1 MNEAYREQV
10 RLMLDLLPFIA
21 EESIFALKGGTAI
34 NFFVR
39 DMPRLSVD
47 IDLTY
52 LPLDDRAASLAGISA
67 GLARIKARAERQLS
81 GARLTLVPQGD
92 DMEVKVHCQRG
103 GRARVK
109 VEVNP
114 LQRGSL
120 WPVRKLACTDAVQ
133 ETFESYVE
141 ATVVSHAELFGGK
154 VSAALDRQHP
164 RDLFDVRQL
173 LDVEG
178 FGDDVRAGLLMNLI
192 SHRRPIAEL
201 LNPEAKDQRQM
212 FAGEFAGMTLLPFDY
227 ALHQATFAELTVKV
241 RASLTPT
248 DRAFLL
254 SFEKGSPDWSLFP
267 AAGAEKLPAPGWKML
282 NIQKLRSDNP
292 AKHAAGLQTL
302 RSILEPTSLS

>member
-1 MNEAYREQV
+1 MNETYREQV

-52 LPLDDRAASLAGISA
+52 LPLEDRVASLAGISA
-67 GLARIKARAERQLS
+67 GLARIKAQAERRLS

-103 GRARVK
+103 RARVK

-114 LQRGSL
+114 LQRGAL

-141 ATVVSHAELFGGK
+141 VPVVSHAELFGGK

-164 RDLFDVRQL
+164 RDQFDVRQL

-192 SHRRPIAEL
+192 GHRRPIAEL
-201 LNPEAKDQRQM
+201 LNPEAKDQRQT

-227 ALHQATFAELTVKV
+227 AVHEATFAELTAAV
-241 RASLTPT
+241 RASLTPAERT
-248 DRAFLL
+248 FLVG
-254 SFEKGSPDWSLFP
+254 FEEGSPDWSLFP
-267 AAGAEKLPAPGWKML
+267 VTGAERLPATRWKLL
-282 NIQKLRSDNP
+282 NIQKLLSENP
-292 AKHAAGLQTL
+292 AKHAAGIEIL
-302 RSILEPTSLS
+302 RSVLGMAEA

>member
-201 LNPEAKDQRQM
+201 LNPEAKDQRQI

-227 ALHQATFAELTVKV
+227 ALHEATFAELTAKV
-241 RASLTPT
+241 RTSLTPT

-302 RSILEPTSLS
+302 RSILEPTALS

>member
-21 EESIFALKGGTAI
+21 DESIFALKGGTAI

-52 LPLDDRAASLAGISA
+52 LPLEDRAASLAGISA
-67 GLARIKARAERQLS
+67 GLARIKAQAERRLS
-81 GARLTLVPQGD
+81 GARLTLVPQAD

-103 GRARVK
+103 RARVK
-109 VEVNP
+109 IEVNP

-120 WPVRKLACTDAVQ
+120 WPVRRLACTDAVQ
-133 ETFESYVE
+133 ETFESFVE
-141 ATVVSHAELFGGK
+141 MPVVSHADLFGGK

-173 LDVEG
+173 LDTEG
-178 FGDDVRAGLLMNLI
+178 FGNDVRAGLLVSLI
-192 SHRRPIAEL
+192 SHNRPIAEL
-201 LNPEAKDQRQM
+201 LAPEAKDQRRT

-227 ALHQATFAELTVKV
+227 ASHEATLAELVAAV
-241 RASLTPT
+241 SGSLTEPE
-248 DRAFLL
+248 RRFLVG
-254 SFEKGSPDWSLFP
+254 FEAGEPDWSLFP
-267 AAGAEKLPAPGWKML
+267 VAGADRLPAPRWKLL
-282 NIQKLRSDNP
+282 NIQKLRAGNP
-292 AKHAAGLQTL
+292 AKHAAGLQVL
-302 RSILEPTSLS
+302 RSALGIGGE

>member
-1 MNEAYREQV
+1 
-10 RLMLDLLPFIA
+10 
-21 EESIFALKGGTAI
+21 
-34 NFFVR
+34 
-39 DMPRLSVD
+39 MPRLSVD

-52 LPLDDRAASLAGISA
+52 LPLEDRAASLAGISA
-67 GLARIKARAERQLS
+67 GLARIRAQAERRLS
-81 GARLTLVPQGD
+81 GARVTLVPQGD

-114 LQRGSL
+114 LQRGAL

-141 ATVVSHAELFGGK
+141 VPVVSRAELFGGK

-192 SHRRPIAEL
+192 GHRRPIAEL
-201 LNPEAKDQRQM
+201 LNPEAKDQRQT

-227 ALHQATFAELTVKV
+227 AVHEATFAELTAKVK
-241 RASLTPT
+241 ASLTPT
-248 DRAFLL
+248 ERAFLL
-254 SFEKGSPDWSLFP
+254 SFEEGSPDWSLFT
-267 AAGAEKLPAPGWKML
+267 ATGADRRERTPAPSARRIGSG
-282 NIQKLRSDNP
+282 LRGRSYRFFASRRRALD
-292 AKHAAGLQTL
+292 GLGVG
-302 RSILEPTSLS
+302 P

>member
-52 LPLDDRAASLAGISA
+52 LPLEERAASLAGISA
-67 GLARIKARAERQLS
+67 GLARIKAQAERRLS

-103 GRARVK
+103 RARVK

-114 LQRGSL
+114 LQRGAL
-120 WPVRKLACTDAVQ
+120 WPVRKLTCTDAVQ

-141 ATVVSHAELFGGK
+141 VPVVSHAELFGGK

-192 SHRRPIAEL
+192 GHRRPIAEL
-201 LNPEAKDQRQM
+201 LNPEAKDQRQT

-227 ALHQATFAELTVKV
+227 AAHEATFAELTAKVK
-241 RASLTPT
+241 ASLTPT
-248 DRAFLL
+248 ERAFLL
-254 SFEKGSPDWSLFP
+254 SFEEGSPDWSLFP
-267 AAGAEKLPAPGWKML
+267 AAGAERLPAPRWKLL

-292 AKHAAGLQTL
+292 AKHAAGLKTL
-302 RSILEPTSLS
+302 RGILEADGT

>member
-21 EESIFALKGGTAI
+21 DESIFALKGGTAI

-52 LPLDDRAASLAGISA
+52 LPLEDRAASLAGISA
-67 GLARIKARAERQLS
+67 GLARIKAQAERRLS
-81 GARLTLVPQGD
+81 GTRLTLVPQGD

-114 LQRGSL
+114 LQRGTL

-133 ETFESYVE
+133 EAFESFVE
-141 ATVVSHAELFGGK
+141 LPVVSHAELFGGK

-192 SHRRPIAEL
+192 GHRRPIAEL
-201 LNPEAKDQRQM
+201 LNPQAKDQRQT

-227 ALHQATFAELTVKV
+227 AIHEATFAELTDAI
-241 RASLTPT
+241 RASLTPSE
-248 DRAFLL
+248 RAFLL
-254 SFEKGSPDWSLFP
+254 SFEEGSPDWSLFP
-267 AAGAEKLPAPGWKML
+267 AAGAERLPAPRWKLL

-292 AKHAAGLQTL
+292 AKHAAALKTL
-302 RSILEPTSLS
+302 RGILEVDGT